1 MSAVGRGGTGTAALL
16 LACIV
21 AACGGGGGGPG
32 AAPDPGPADLLS
44 ADVETLDGA
53 DADARDGTLLDLPTD
68 LPDPGDETTA
78 GDANGD
84 ESIAADPIPGDV
96 DPETLPLSP
105 VDTTP
110 PVQLPDGVSLR
121 VATLNVYGFHFATPE
136 EIGAWLGG
144 QDADLAMLEEIGA
157 DTAAR
162 VATAAGFPY
171 LFAGGGDEALL
182 SKTPLDGPAEVP
194 LVDGR
199 GLIHATT
206 VVEDVTFSVYAAHI
220 SWHVEGNLQA
230 RQIAREVMAAD
241 PLPHLVLAGDFNDEH
256 YSTQNNYLD
265 EVLTDAATS
274 MGWYPGQHITWPS
287 TGFDETEGA
296 QTIDLVFF
304 RKALPAIVKG
314 LAVLNLSPVL
324 SDHKPVVADLLYPR
338 EDLPFASDPLAAGRD
353 PFAAF
358 PPAGTRTPNLLVN
371 PGAEDGLSGWDVGGG
386 AQAAATCQQLAPR
399 TGTALFKGFDTQPDP
414 GVPWSWATQ
423 VVDLSSRAA
432 PIDAGRGRLYA
443 SAWLATGYRTVEKD
457 GEVSNLLTTYSDGEV
472 IVETLDATGVALSR
486 TVSGRRDTLAWHPFA
501 AVVDVPP
508 GARAARVTWMS
519 HYKSQGG
526 DADTAAVDDLYLG
539 FEEVATAHRV
549 LGGTL
554 VPGGGKPGDPPAL
567 AIPAGWAAMPDGQP
581 VGPWGITL
589 FPPYCASGKACF
601 IANPGVDPDTE
612 PVVGPAAL
620 TRTVD
625 LAPWAADVDAGRLA
639 IRWAA
644 SLRTFSA
651 LASVHLALVV
661 LDADGSPWATFES
674 PPLQAAEWTRVVQLT
689 RMPPNARKVRIEVR
703 TPLDRADDTVFA
715 DEVSLVPERVPASE

>member
-1 MSAVGRGGTGTAALL
+1 MTSQAAASISQQALDGSAGCLDDPIDIVATRKAGAILAGSAAPGAATAPPRRGAGESRLRVDVRRADRIGFDGTEVRHECGGTGRNGD
-16 LACIV
+16 C
-21 AACGGGGGGPG
+21 G
-32 AAPDPGPADLLS
+32 AAAGLHRGGLRRGRRRAGRGAGSGPRGPAFGH
-44 ADVETLDGA
+44 VETLDGA

-554 VPGGGKPGDPPAL
+554 VPGGGKPGDPRRWRSR
-567 AIPAGWAAMPDGQP
+567 PAGPR
-581 VGPWGITL
+581 
-589 FPPYCASGKACF
+589 C
-601 IANPGVDPDTE
+601 
-612 PVVGPAAL
+612 
-620 TRTVD
+620 RT
-625 LAPWAADVDAGRLA
+625 A
-639 IRWAA
+639 
-644 SLRTFSA
+644 
-651 LASVHLALVV
+651 
-661 LDADGSPWATFES
+661 SPWDRGAS
-674 PPLQAAEWTRVVQLT
+674 PCSRRIAPR
-689 RMPPNARKVRIEVR
+689 ARRASSR
-703 TPLDRADDTVFA
+703 TPGSIPTPSPWSDR
-715 DEVSLVPERVPASE
+715 RR